1 MTVLALAFSAG
12 AQGME
17 FFHGSWEDALEEAE
31 EQGKLIFVDCYTT
44 WCGPCKRMAA
54 NTFPDPAVGEF
65 YNANFINVKI
75 DMEKE
80 DGIRFRQKYSVS
92 AYPTLYYIA
101 PDGEVVFMTKGAKQP
116 GDFLNIG
123 QLAVKKY
130 DGSAQ
135 YKEMYDSGDHSYET
149 VYNYIDAL
157 NRSNKSSLKV
167 ANEYFRDIENID
179 TPENLSMLMVATTR
193 VDSRIFEY
201 FEEYKD
207 KLVKM
212 EGEDA
217 VAEVVR
223 RSVYN
228 TGMAG
233 IEYESLDLL
242 DEAHAAIKKHLPDEA
257 DEFYA
262 SSRMQYALKME
273 DLDLYSSNCKDFIK
287 KYAEDNPEELRR
299 VAEDI
304 MKHFPDNEECISLGL
319 KAAKKAAQLQ
329 PTEETVIVYATM
341 VFLDGNRTKAL
352 DILDEALEDPNFSES
367 KEKLKIARKQL
378 EAA

>member
-1 MTVLALAFSAG
+1 MTVMTLTIALN

-17 FFHGSWEDALEEAE
+17 FFHGSWEDALEQAE

-54 NTFPDPAVGEF
+54 STFPDADVGEF

-80 DGIRFRQKYSVS
+80 DGIRFRQKYAVS

-101 PDGEVVFMTKGAKQP
+101 PDGEVVFVTKGAKRP
-116 GDFLNIG
+116 EDFLSIG
-123 QLAVKKY
+123 QMAVKKY
-130 DGSAQ
+130 DGSVQ
-135 YKEMYDSGDHSYET
+135 YKEMYDNGDHSFET

-157 NRSNKSSLKV
+157 NRNNKSSLKI
-167 ANEYFRDIENID
+167 ANEYFRDIDNID
-179 TPENLSMLMVATTR
+179 TPENLEMLMVATTR
-193 VDSRIFEY
+193 VDSRIYNY

-207 KLVKM
+207 KLIEM
-212 EGEDA
+212 HGEEMVD
-217 VAEVVR
+217 EVIR
-223 RSVYN
+223 RSAYN
-228 TGMAG
+228 TGMVG
-233 IEYESLDLL
+233 IEYESMALI
-242 DEAHAAIKKHLPDEA
+242 DEAHAAMKKHLSDEA

-262 SSRMQYALKME
+262 SSRMQYGLKMQDME
-273 DLDLYSSNCKDFIK
+273 LYSSNCKDFIK
-287 KYAEDNPEELRR
+287 KYAENNPEELRR

-341 VFLDGNRTKAL
+341 LFLDGNKSKAL
-352 DILDEALEDPNFSES
+352 SVLDEAIEDPGFSET
-367 KEKLKIARKQL
+367 KEKLKVARKQL